1 MAAPARVTTGGA
13 ASQSG
18 TPAASTAFQKATA
31 AATMYV
37 GAHVATQARQDLPV
51 ASHPPPQPA
60 GATNHLNLP
69 RPANAAD
76 AGADGDNESSDT
88 DAASREEVAQNE
100 ERLKRSGQ
108 LLISAWTNTSAA
120 DGKRAAHVDARK
132 WARCPN
138 NATWIEDPDLV
149 VGLSAN
155 RTTKGYWKCTV
166 CKKVVHPPSYP
177 HKYGTV
183 VY

>member
-18 TPAASTAFQKATA
+18 NPAASTAFQKATA

-37 GAHVATQARQDLPV
+37 GAHVATQARQDLPG

-88 DAASREEVAQNE
+88 DAASREGVAQNE
-100 ERLKRSGQ
+100 GRLKRSGQ

-120 DGKRAAHVDARK
+120 DGKGSPC
-132 WARCPN
+132 RCKKMGKV
-138 NATWIEDPDLV
+138 NATLSCWRSLIN
-149 VGLSAN
+149 VG
-155 RTTKGYWKCTV
+155 
-166 CKKVVHPPSYP
+166 
-177 HKYGTV
+177 
-183 VY
+183 

>member
-1 MAAPARVTTGGA
+1 
-13 ASQSG
+13 
-18 TPAASTAFQKATA
+18 
-31 AATMYV
+31 MYV

-69 RPANAAD
+69 RPANAGD

-100 ERLKRSGQ
+100 GRLKRYVPALSAFGLDSQIPLRGLRIGPPPLTSADVNTNMTSYTTVYNVLPCIRRSGQ

-132 WARCPN
+132 WAR
-138 NATWIEDPDLV
+138 
-149 VGLSAN
+149 
-155 RTTKGYWKCTV
+155 
-166 CKKVVHPPSYP
+166 
-177 HKYGTV
+177 
-183 VY
+183 